1 MVENLVDEYELVG
14 MSAEQIVELLGE
26 PEHKSKNEFR
36 YYLGYDDGIMFQEW
50 RPFDGLSTL
59 GKYGQN
65 NKDMY

>member
-36 YYLGYDDGIMFQEW
+36 YYLGYTQSGINT
-50 RPFDGLSTL
+50 GSLSIKL
-59 GKYGQN
+59 EKGKVIDYNIDEG
-65 NKDMY
+65 